1 MCRFLVQNPSFIPVG
16 TEIRFITFG
25 SEEAGVR
32 GSRRYVQQH
41 LEELQRMDARLLNFE
56 TIVHPEIAILTSEVN
71 GTVKN
76 STVMVNSLVA
86 AAQRAGVP
94 YRLQPA
100 SLGTSN
106 DAGRFSRAGLKA
118 ATLLGFDIQQMVTFY
133 HQERDTP
140 EILTIEPLLNVL
152 KLALEWVAYGGD
164 QERIEP
170 DSSSASHP

>member
-1 MCRFLVQNPSFIPVG
+1 
-16 TEIRFITFG
+16 
-25 SEEAGVR
+25 
-32 GSRRYVQQH
+32 
-41 LEELQRMDARLLNFE
+41 
-56 TIVHPEIAILTSEVN
+56 
-71 GTVKN
+71 
-76 STVMVNSLVA
+76 MVNSLVA

-100 SLGTSN
+100 TLGTSN